1 MSLLVTGSIGIDTV
15 NTPHGQSV
23 DCIGGSSVYFAMA
36 ASLFTPVRFV
46 GVIGNDC
53 PFDLND
59 LFAKKDV
66 DLTGL
71 ETRTNSKTF
80 RWAATYNESMN
91 DRNTDNVELNV
102 LAEAPPKVPDKFTD
116 SKYIFLANTHP
127 ALQLE
132 LLIQIANPVFVAAD
146 TMNMWIENDLDDL
159 KKLLKKI
166 NCLFIN
172 DSEAKMLTNESN
184 LVTAAKKI
192 LNLGP
197 DMAIVKKG
205 EFGSMLIDKS
215 GSQFHLPAYPSMNVI
230 DPTGAGDSF
239 AGAALGYIAAQNK
252 FDFDTVKK
260 AIAFGTV
267 AASYTIEDFSINKI
281 NLITPDDI
289 EDRFETL
296 RKLTNF

>member
-23 DCIGGSSVYFAMA
+23 DCVGGSSVYFAMA
-36 ASLFTPVRFV
+36 ACLFAPVRFV
-46 GVIGNDC
+46 GVIGDDC
-53 PFDLND
+53 PFNLND
-59 LFAKKDV
+59 VFENKDV

-71 ETRTNSKTF
+71 ETRTGSKTF
-80 RWAATYNESMN
+80 RWAGTYNESMN
-91 DRNTDNVELNV
+91 DRTTDNVELNV
-102 LAEAPPKVPDKFTD
+102 LAEAPPKVPEKFAD
-116 SKYIFLANTHP
+116 SKYVFLANTHP

-132 LLIQIANPVFVAAD
+132 LLTQIADPVFVAAD
-146 TMNMWIENDLDDL
+146 TMNMWIQNDLDDL
-159 KKLLKKI
+159 KNLLKKI

-184 LVTAAKKI
+184 LVAAAKKI

-205 EFGSMLIDKS
+205 EFGSMLIEKS
-215 GSQFHLPAYPSMNVI
+215 GSQFHLPAYPSTNVL

-239 AGAALGYIAAQNK
+239 AGAALGYIAKKNK

-260 AIAFGTV
+260 ALAFGTV

-281 NLITPDDI
+281 KSVTPDDI
-289 EDRFETL
+289 ESRFETL
-296 RKLTNF
+296 RKLTSF